1 MNTNIDKKKRVF
13 RKHTFQGIDLDEILK
28 MPLLSFTTLLKSNAR
43 RHILRG
49 LSPREVTLIKKCLHA
64 KQNPNEDNKIGVVRT
79 HARSMVILPIF
90 VGNLIAVYNGK
101 VFVPLEVKPEMIG
114 HRFSDYVGTKSS
126 GGHGRP
132 GVGAT
137 SSSKFVPLK

>member
-1 MNTNIDKKKRVF
+1 MNINTEKKKRVF

-28 MPLLSFTTLLKSNAR
+28 MPLLSFITLLRSNAR

-49 LSPREVTLIKKCLHA
+49 LAPRELTLIKKCLNA
-64 KQNPNEDNKIGVVRT
+64 KKNLNEDNKVGVVRT

-90 VGNLIAVYNGK
+90 VGNLIAVYNGR
-101 VFVPLEVKPEMIG
+101 VFVPLEIKPEMIG
-114 HRFSDYVGTKSS
+114 HRFSDYVATKNN